1 MGRRAQSAGDVQ
13 AAFID
18 SGAMRPRRTSCIT
31 SAAEA
36 SSRSVDHA
44 QRGVDRRVG
53 RVARALEQRD
63 HAGAAVQPSGVSV
76 EESFESGDSLI
87 QRSPISFTNPR
98 TRASVSTSVVEIYT
112 LRAGKL
118 ARCDVYFKDTY
129 TAPLVALCSS

>member
-1 MGRRAQSAGDVQ
+1 M
-13 AAFID
+13 
-18 SGAMRPRRTSCIT
+18 
-31 SAAEA
+31 
-36 SSRSVDHA
+36 
-44 QRGVDRRVG
+44 
-53 RVARALEQRD
+53 
-63 HAGAAVQPSGVSV
+63 QPSGVSV